1 MFSGRKTLPGQ
12 KNFMS
17 IEEFRQLCFDGKLV
31 SSSLPAREID
41 MCFCQ
46 AMMVQVDE
54 LYEKKH
60 IEMTFVEFLEAFC
73 RICSFIEHVK
83 NDEDFE
89 EELFND
95 SKSQTPSL
103 KSKIESVMWNLI
115 KLCPKTV
122 QDSFVIPTMQSY
134 YNLMYSLEKD

>member
-60 IEMTFVEFLEAFC
+60 NRKKEIL
-73 RICSFIEHVK
+73 RY
-83 NDEDFE
+83 
-89 EELFND
+89 
-95 SKSQTPSL
+95 
-103 KSKIESVMWNLI
+103 
-115 KLCPKTV
+115 PK
-122 QDSFVIPTMQSY
+122 DCNIF
-134 YNLMYSLEKD
+134 